1 MIYHSLLEITLLFDL
16 KGPSE
21 RLPETITADRIS
33 KVEGGSDPCIEIP
46 EILRAGF
53 LVAIVDLF
61 YIYIC

>member
-1 MIYHSLLEITLLFDL
+1 MFDL

-61 YIYIC
+61 YIFLYCF